1 MDLSKIPKTFNLKE
15 LKKGFFPHLFNIPE
29 NQNYIG
35 PMPDKK
41 FYNHEFMNVKDRD
54 NFFKWY
60 DQLTDKS
67 FNFQKELFD
76 YCSSDVDI
84 LAKAC
89 ISFRSLFMSI
99 TKRNEQD
106 TGVDPF
112 AQCITLPSACHY
124 VYRRNFM
131 KSQSIGIIPTHG
143 YNCET
148 TSFKAI
154 KWLKYIM
161 MSEKLLIQHARNGI
175 EKKIYNYK
183 VDGWCEQ
190 TKTVYEFNGCF
201 FHGCP
206 ICYKPETFNVMKN
219 ETMGEIFAKHL
230 IRINK
235 IQSAPNVKEV
245 IEMWECSYEKK
256 IQQDKDFACFV
267 ENEML
272 KKPLEPRDALAGGR
286 TNAFILYHVGKMGY
300 VDFTSLYPYIQKY
313 GRFPLGHPEII
324 MENFGSIENYFGLI
338 FCKVLPPSNLYIP
351 VLPYKTNNKLMFPL
365 CR

>member
-1 MDLSKIPKTFNLKE
+1 M
-15 LKKGFFPHLFNIPE
+15 
-29 NQNYIG
+29 
-35 PMPDKK
+35 
-41 FYNHEFMNVKDRD
+41 R
-54 NFFKWY
+54 
-60 DQLTDKS
+60 
-67 FNFQKELFD
+67 
-76 YCSSDVDI
+76 
-84 LAKAC
+84 
-89 ISFRSLFMSI
+89 I

-112 AQCITLPSACHY
+112 AQSITLPSACHY

-338 FCKVLPPSNLYIP
+338 FCKVLPPSNL
-351 VLPYKTNNKLMFPL
+351 
-365 CR
+365 